1 MVWRKQHSS
10 HGELSRFLL
19 TSCFFRRCKCRT
31 IWPGWRTWPAIL
43 RKQDFHQITQ
53 QSGESLAVD
62 HIEQFRCTARSPPCR
77 ICLLDDILV
86 AYFAG
91 SEIRWYDGSRLCRI
105 GIYNG
110 RLGLGGAKQISSA
123 TNTVWHTLLLVD
135 LSERELATFSMT
147 AQLSEQ
153 SIWSMRT
160 EIEDLP
166 WPSGKPRLRRRG
178 QSKTP
183 DDIVGLALTPF
194 VHHKNGFQNQWPMCQ
209 LQCWS
214 QSMRFQPRLRRRG
227 QSKTPE
233 YLVGLTLTPFITR
246 RHQGTLLAFCNLILL
261 LVCKLWLI
269 ARFEKQQLRV
279 ALQDAPDVP
288 LVLILTIPTAATL
301 SSNGGL
307 DCSCLPFC
315 CAPSQLKSRSTCYTM
330 EDIGNLNCTHC
341 GWQ

>member
-166 WPSGKPRLRRRG
+166 WPSWNP
-178 QSKTP
+178 
-183 DDIVGLALTPF
+183 VAEA
-194 VHHKNGFQNQWPMCQ
+194 NQWGSSHDWEDGARVKPPSSSWV
-209 LQCWS
+209 L
-214 QSMRFQPRLRRRG
+214 
-227 QSKTPE
+227 
-233 YLVGLTLTPFITR
+233 
-246 RHQGTLLAFCNLILL
+246 
-261 LVCKLWLI
+261 LWLRLSHVGI
-269 ARFEKQQLRV
+269 R
-279 ALQDAPDVP
+279 ALCWHSV
-288 LVLILTIPTAATL
+288 TWYY
-301 SSNGGL
+301 
-307 DCSCLPFC
+307 CL
-315 CAPSQLKSRSTCYTM
+315 CA
-330 EDIGNLNCTHC
+330 NC
-341 GWQ
+341 G